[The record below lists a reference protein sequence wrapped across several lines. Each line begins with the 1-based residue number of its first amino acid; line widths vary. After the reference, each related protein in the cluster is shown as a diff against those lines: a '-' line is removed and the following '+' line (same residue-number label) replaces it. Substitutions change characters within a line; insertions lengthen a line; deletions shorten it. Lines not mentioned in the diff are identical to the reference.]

1 MDAPPAA
8 ITTFH
13 LNPDEAT
20 YVESCLARRR
30 ELMALSRGA
39 PDGHVLARCEDAAV
53 EAARQ
58 YGHRL
63 LTAALAERLVVAEE
77 KKSGRP
83 GPVRAANG
91 GTAAAR
97 TTARF

>member
-1 MDAPPAA
+1 MDAPPTT
-8 ITTFH
+8 ITFH

-30 ELMALSRGA
+30 ELMALSLAA
-39 PDGHVLARCEDAAV
+39 PDGQVLARCEEAAV

-58 YGHRL
+58 HGHQL
-63 LTAALAERLVVAEE
+63 LTAALAERRVVAEE
-77 KKSGRP
+77 KKSGRH
-83 GPVRAANG
+83 GPAGAGDG

-97 TTARF
+97 TTARS